1 MYVDLSQARFQRLR
15 ALYADPMT
23 EVYLMFY
30 ETSLQIF
37 VHFNKFLQREDPIIF
52 VVLDQMRS
60 FFKKL
65 LGKFV
70 KVAIIK
76 AAERDLTTVM
86 FEDPENQLSSKL
98 K

>member
-1 MYVDLSQARFQRLR
+1 
-15 ALYADPMT
+15 
-23 EVYLMFY
+23 
-30 ETSLQIF
+30 
-37 VHFNKFLQREDPIIF
+37 
-52 VVLDQMRS
+52 MRS

-70 KVAIIK
+70 KVATIK

>member
-1 MYVDLSQARFQRLR
+1 
-15 ALYADPMT
+15 
-23 EVYLMFY
+23 MFY
-30 ETSLQIF
+30 EASLQIF

-70 KVAIIK
+70 KVTVIK